1 MRKMLSTILLVLC
14 TILLVVIIRQIM
26 YTNKLEDE
34 NRELREELETLQ
46 VDSDKE
52 QEEILNQIQDAINT
66 EDFKKAVEIYTIYK
80 DKLTNSTI
88 YKEAKVLFDK
98 AVEKINDS
106 GVVDDIKNEA
116 NKIKDDILESLN

>member
-1 MRKMLSTILLVLC
+1 MRKMLSTILFVLC

-34 NRELREELETLQ
+34 NRELREEIDILQ
-46 VDSDKE
+46 ADSDKE
-52 QEEILNQIQDAINT
+52 QEEILNQIQDAINS
-66 EDFKKAVEIYTIYK
+66 EDSKKAVEIYTIYK

-88 YKEAKVLFDK
+88 YKEAKLLFDK

-106 GVVDDIKNEA
+106 GVVDEIKNEA